1 MGTLIMLTL
10 KYSVRGRLD
19 VSGTLPPGSK
29 VSVKFYSYNGATR
42 QDIGVET
49 KSCCRRQDDL
59 SNMRF
64 HFDPSRAINHIVV
77 INVSIIPACKVR
89 LKLDDCMDPISN
101 RKVKLHL
108 LDAGVSLPP
117 PFIPTSIKSPCVS
130 MVRKIPDD
138 ELILLEEAYPLE
150 APDLSHFLPSS
161 TDLPYSSNE
170 SSPPLLEPK
179 EHSLPLK
186 KRKITFMG
194 VPLVTVEAIS
204 EPLSPDLGAAYDTLP
219 KNEEEPAEEKK
230 ELEKEEQKKEL
241 DKEEEKKEL
250 EKKEQKKELE
260 KEEEEEQE
268 KEEEEE
274 QEKEEEKK
282 ELEKEGL
289 QCSLENKLSRYKRKL
304 VEGVVMYTNI
314 ITLRIRARNNLISQW
329 TP

>member
-1 MGTLIMLTL
+1 MGILIMLTL

-19 VSGTLPPGSK
+19 VSGNLPPGSK

-77 INVSIIPACKVR
+77 INFSIIPACKVR

-117 PFIPTSIKSPCVS
+117 PFIPTAIKSPCVP

-150 APDLSHFLPSS
+150 ASDLSFISRKLSHFLPSS

-170 SSPPLLEPK
+170 SSPPLLEAKEPK
-179 EHSLPLK
+179 DQSLPLK

-219 KNEEEPAEEKK
+219 KK
-230 ELEKEEQKKEL
+230 EL
-241 DKEEEKKEL
+241 
-250 EKKEQKKELE
+250 
-260 KEEEEEQE
+260 
-268 KEEEEE
+268 
-274 QEKEEEKK
+274 EKEEEKK
-282 ELEKEGL
+282 ELEKEKEKKEEEKEEEEEQEKKEEKKELENEGL
-289 QCSLENKLSRYKRKL
+289 GCSLENKLSRYKRKL

-329 TP
+329 SH